1 MSPEK
6 TDSDLFRRC
15 GDETHEASIL
25 YPSIARWEGFFPS
38 HRFLFCVVNWNW
50 TLVLGDCFALRR
62 KVLSREGKYPK
73 FSGAVPRSPFCET
86 LLSKYVF
93 LCGKEYLADPLYS
106 WPRALRPTW
115 SKTGLESSE
124 NEESQCFFPN
134 QGGSPA
140 QEVQRVR
147 EGSYLSKYNSNSSTK
162 FHKSP
167 VNRVRDK
174 WPCRPRRNEAE
185 P

>member
-1 MSPEK
+1 MTCFEFRIAPRCSALACARTFAWREVFFPTHMSPEK

-73 FSGAVPRSPFCET
+73 FSGAVPRSPTFRNVVVEIQFS
-86 LLSKYVF
+86 LWQRF
-93 LCGKEYLADPLYS
+93 LADPLYFLR
-106 WPRALRPTW
+106 RAPPYLGKIRY
-115 SKTGLESSE
+115 SLH
-124 NEESQCFFPN
+124 FFGFNPVFDQVGRN
-134 QGGSPA
+134 A
-140 QEVQRVR
+140 RVQ
-147 EGSYLSKYNSNSSTK
+147 K
-162 FHKSP
+162 
-167 VNRVRDK
+167 
-174 WPCRPRRNEAE
+174 
-185 P
+185 

>member
-1 MSPEK
+1 MTCFEFRIAPRCSALACARTFAWREVFFPTHMSPEK

-73 FSGAVPRSPFCET
+73 FSGAVPRSPIFRNVVVVIRFSLWQRFRT
-86 LLSKYVF
+86 
-93 LCGKEYLADPLYS
+93 DPLYS
-106 WPRALRPTW
+106 LRRAP
-115 SKTGLESSE
+115 
-124 NEESQCFFPN
+124 PYV
-134 QGGSPA
+134 
-140 QEVQRVR
+140 VQ
-147 EGSYLSKYNSNSSTK
+147 
-162 FHKSP
+162 
-167 VNRVRDK
+167 NRVRI
-174 WPCRPRRNEAE
+174 RRNRKKT
-185 P
+185 